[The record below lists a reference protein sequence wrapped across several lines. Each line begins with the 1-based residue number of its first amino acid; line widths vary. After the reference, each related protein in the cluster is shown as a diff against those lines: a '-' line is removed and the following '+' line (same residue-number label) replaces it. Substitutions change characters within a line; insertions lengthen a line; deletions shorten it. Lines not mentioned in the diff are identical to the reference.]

1 MDIDVFS
8 LFLYLVVFPAFVL
21 PQKFFF
27 FSFFFF
33 FFLCF
38 ARAKRNLF
46 LGGGGEEDRGLSFL
60 TTSWKSRFLNRRVE
74 FFFSFS
80 LFIFISL
87 SFHSQ
92 LLSDIWVS
100 GESLTKLHESI
111 YIEIIF
117 STRWNEWLEGVGER
131 CFGNRSIN
139 GKVFENW
146 NSRTLL
152 CAVGLEARGGERW
165 SGIGKKG
172 FFPKLSFSGTLSSSS
187 YVSLSLFRSQEP
199 SGWQTSLRRRS
210 CPPSARPFVLHV
222 ILHVVV

>member
-1 MDIDVFS
+1 MRPRISLSRLNLVDGWISMFS
-8 LFLYLVVFPAFVL
+8 LSFFISSFFPR
-21 PQKFFF
+21 FFRKN
-27 FSFFFF
+27 SFFFLLPLF
-33 FFLCF
+33 
-38 ARAKRNLF
+38 RTREPNPF

-117 STRWNEWLEGVGER
+117 STR
-131 CFGNRSIN
+131 
-139 GKVFENW
+139 
-146 NSRTLL
+146 
-152 CAVGLEARGGERW
+152 
-165 SGIGKKG
+165 
-172 FFPKLSFSGTLSSSS
+172 
-187 YVSLSLFRSQEP
+187 
-199 SGWQTSLRRRS
+199 
-210 CPPSARPFVLHV
+210 
-222 ILHVVV
+222 